1 MAGKINLQKSLQKPY
16 ERRLFISEVL
26 IPVFQNRLEVLSS
39 PINETSNLSDGEA
52 KLIKTVLRYG
62 NIILDDQTNIT
73 CYEIT
78 LHNSVRLEQNKIS
91 IQHYVRK
98 LIISGE
104 AMLVNFITDNVIW
117 RFSLVASD
125 TKMMDTGE
133 IKDLKTNAKR
143 YTYLLGTT
151 ETCLTAATQLAILEG
166 KPYIERKDLVD
177 AFSVEKVSKP
187 FFDEYTK
194 IHYKHFNDFLIN
206 SNYKI
211 SVFKGDEKAIR
222 DFVKKLLGRIVF
234 LYFVQKKGWLGE
246 NPDFMMSLF
255 KTSGGN
261 DAFYPLWLSKLFF
274 DTLNAPRPK
283 DSFEMPDKTVVKIPF
298 LNGGLFE
305 KDKYDERIL
314 TFPPLMFHNP
324 ENPDVDKERGFLDFL
339 NAYNFTVYEDSP
351 DDHTVAVDPE
361 MLGHIFENL
370 LEDNK
375 DKGAFYTPK
384 EIVHYMCQ
392 ESLIDYLCTPETSSS
407 IGKIEMGK
415 TQTDMFGNESRK
427 GQLSLETPVQDTH
440 ITPERDVSFKNSVE
454 NLIKNQEVSTDLL
467 KNLTYLNAR
476 LDAVRICDPAIGSGA
491 FPMGLLHEIFNAKIL
506 IMNALNGI
514 SPTPAERVEIKLH
527 IIQNSIYGVDIEKG
541 AVDIARLR
549 FWLSL
554 IVDEQKPK
562 ALPNL
567 DYKIVV
573 GNSLVS
579 KFEDEVIS
587 IDWEIKEEG
596 IQSNIFGSA
605 NNVEKRQDLLKEI
618 SKKQHDFFIPENH
631 NKKSIAL
638 KIKNLKID
646 LLINQLELM
655 IKDKH
660 QTDEPKV
667 TSYKTKALFMKAQE
681 LYFQTLGWQ
690 QNIQK
695 LKRIKENPT
704 ATLNF
709 FDWKLDFPEILNSAL
724 VGNQAGFDI
733 VIGNPPYFNIQT
745 LGAKSSYVEQIKA
758 KYAEIWMD
766 KSDILFYFIN
776 EGIELAKKNSNVY
789 YIISNAFLF
798 SDKAQRLRNYI
809 LQKAPIQRIINFEKY
824 LVFDSAMI
832 TTAIV
837 QFGKS
842 KNNTLIEALTL
853 KNPKENFGL
862 VVKDASN
869 FVKVELKPNNVFALV
884 NDETD
889 KLNAKIDKDKIPL
902 GELVLVGKGMETAA
916 NEVFSNSEIINQD
929 FGNEFLKKRLN
940 GKAIKKYQID
950 NSYTDDM
957 LYFENVDS
965 FENLPK
971 NVQQYLHIH
980 KDILENRATV
990 KNEGRVWWRYS
1001 RPMHKDYYHLDKI
1014 WTSYRG
1020 ANNCFAFD
1028 DAGFH
1033 IGLTNT
1039 TVIFDTNSEVISLKY
1054 ILALLNSN
1062 LLNYRYKSIG
1072 KQTGGGIFE
1081 YFENG
1086 ISKFPIPKI
1095 LPEAQKPFEHLV
1107 NQILT
1112 KKQLGESTAALELEI
1127 DRLVYKLYDL
1137 TEAEIGVI
1145 EGK

>member
-16 ERRLFISEVL
+16 ERRLFITDVL
-26 IPVFQNRLEVLSS
+26 NPVFQNRMEVFAS
-39 PINETSNLSDGEA
+39 PINETANLSDGET

-62 NIILDDQTNIT
+62 NITLDDETNIT

-78 LHNSVRLEQNKIS
+78 LHNAVRLEQNKIS

-98 LIISGE
+98 LIIAGE
-104 AMLVNFITDNVIW
+104 AMLVNFITDNAIW

-143 YTYLLGTT
+143 YTYLLGKT

-166 KPYIERKDLVD
+166 KPNIERKDLVD

-194 IHYKHFNDFLIN
+194 IHYKRFNDFLIN
-206 SNYKI
+206 SNFKI
-211 SVFKGDEKAIR
+211 SVFNGDEKAIR

-234 LYFVQKKGWLGE
+234 LYFVQKKGWLGN

-274 DTLNAPRPK
+274 DTLNAPRK
-283 DSFEMPDKTVVKIPF
+283 DDTFEMPDKTLVKIPF

-305 KDKYDERIL
+305 KDKHDESIL

-324 ENPDVDKERGFLDFL
+324 ENPDTDKDRGFLDFL

-392 ESLIDYLCTPETSSS
+392 ESLIEYL
-407 IGKIEMGK
+407 
-415 TQTDMFGNESRK
+415 TQKEAFAQSENFLRTD
-427 GQLSLETPVQDTH
+427 
-440 ITPERDVSFKNSVE
+440 IE
-454 NLIKNQEVSTDLL
+454 NLIKNQEVSTDLS
-467 KNLTYLNAR
+467 KQYLTYLNAR

-491 FPMGLLHEIFNAKIL
+491 FPMGLLHEIFNAKVL

-554 IVDEQKPK
+554 IVDEQTPK

-587 IDWEIKEEG
+587 IDWEVKEG
-596 IQSNIFGSA
+596 TQTGMFGNS
-605 NNVEKRQDLLKEI
+605 NVERRRDLLREI
-618 SKKQHDFFIPENH
+618 SKKQHYFFIPENH
-631 NKKSIAL
+631 DKKAISL

-704 ATLNF
+704 ATLHF
-709 FDWKLDFPEILNSAL
+709 FDWKLDFPEVLNPTL
-724 VGNQAGFDI
+724 VGNNGGFDI
-733 VIGNPPYFNIQT
+733 VIGNPPYVGISKLQDKNILEKANFQTFESNGDIYSLFYEMGNNLLKMKGNLCFITSRQWINAGYGKSTRKYFAEQTNPLLLIDFGKAKLFETATVFVNILMFEKAKNQHQLKACLFPDDFKVEKTDVGTYFNQKNIQLKNISDNVWKIGEDNVELINQKIEQKGVKLKDWKDIEFFRGVT
-745 LGAKSSYVEQIKA
+745 TGLNEAFHIDEITKNELIAKDPKS
-758 KYAEIWMD
+758 AEII
-766 KSDILFYFIN
+766 KPLLRGKDIKRYGYKFEKKHLIFANQNIEINKYPEIKNHLRQFYDDLKPKIN
-776 EGIELAKKNSNVY
+776 E
-789 YIISNAFLF
+789 F
-798 SDKAQRLRNYI
+798 
-809 LQKAPIQRIINFEKY
+809 
-824 LVFDSAMI
+824 
-832 TTAIV
+832 
-837 QFGKS
+837 
-842 KNNTLIEALTL
+842 
-853 KNPKENFGL
+853 
-862 VVKDASN
+862 
-869 FVKVELKPNNVFALV
+869 
-884 NDETD
+884 
-889 KLNAKIDKDKIPL
+889 DKIGRKSGRYEWYEIQDNTAYFPKFITPKIVWI
-902 GELVLVGKGMETAA
+902 EISDRANFTYDTEGM
-916 NEVFSNSEIINQD
+916 
-929 FGNEFLKKRLN
+929 
-940 GKAIKKYQID
+940 Y
-950 NSYTDDM
+950 
-957 LYFENVDS
+957 
-965 FENLPK
+965 
-971 NVQQYLHIH
+971 
-980 KDILENRATV
+980 
-990 KNEGRVWWRYS
+990 
-1001 RPMHKDYYHLDKI
+1001 
-1014 WTSYRG
+1014 
-1020 ANNCFAFD
+1020 
-1028 DAGFH
+1028 
-1033 IGLTNT
+1033 LTNSAYFMSG
-1039 TVIFDTNSEVISLKY
+1039 IGLKY
-1054 ILALLNSN
+1054 ILAVLNSRVSDF
-1062 LLNYRYKSIG
+1062 YFSQITAKIAGGRMRYT
-1072 KQTGGGIFE
+1072 KQYVEQI
-1081 YFENG
+1081 
-1086 ISKFPIPKI
+1086 PIPQTI
-1095 LPEAQKPFEHLV
+1095 PEAQKPFELLV

-1112 KKQLGESTAALELEI
+1112 KKKAGEDTSELEAEI
-1127 DRLVYKLYDL
+1127 DRLVYGLYDL
-1137 TEAEIGVI
+1137 TAAEIGVI
-1145 EGK
+1145 EGR

>member
-1 MAGKINLQKSLQKPY
+1 MAGKINLHKSLQKPY

-26 IPVFQNRLEVLSS
+26 NPVFRSRLEVLTS
-39 PINETSNLSDGEA
+39 PINETPDLTENEA

-62 NIILDDQTNIT
+62 NITLDDETNIT

-78 LHNSVRLEQNKIS
+78 LHNAVRLEQNKIS
-91 IQHYVRK
+91 IQRYVRK

-104 AMLVNFITDNVIW
+104 AMLVNFITDNAIW

-143 YTYLLGTT
+143 YTYLLGKT

-166 KPYIERKDLVD
+166 KPNIERKDLVE

-194 IHYKHFNDFLIN
+194 IHYKRFNDFLIN
-206 SNYKI
+206 SNFKI
-211 SVFKGDEKAIR
+211 SVFNSDEKAIR

-234 LYFVQKKGWLGE
+234 LYFVQKKGWLGN

-274 DTLNAPRPK
+274 DTLNAPRK
-283 DSFEMPDKTVVKIPF
+283 DDTFEMPDKTVVKIPF

-305 KDKYDERIL
+305 KDKHDESIL

-324 ENPDVDKERGFLDFL
+324 ENPDTDKERGFLDFL

-392 ESLIDYLCTPETSSS
+392 ESLIEYLCTPETSSP

-427 GQLSLETPVQDTH
+427 GQLSLETPVQDKL
-440 ITPERDVSFKNSVE
+440 IIPVGDVDFKNSVE
-454 NLIKNQEVSTDLL
+454 NLIKNQEVSAGLS
-467 KNLTYLNAR
+467 KHYLTYLNAR

-491 FPMGLLHEIFNAKIL
+491 FPMGLLHEIFNTKVL

-514 SPTPAERVEIKLH
+514 SPTPDERVEIKLH

-554 IVDEQKPK
+554 IVDEQTPK

-587 IDWEIKEEG
+587 IDWEVKEG
-596 IQSNIFGSA
+596 TQTGLFGNS
-605 NNVEKRQDLLKEI
+605 NVERRKDLLREI

-631 NKKSIAL
+631 DKKAIAL

-655 IKDKH
+655 INNLGKKG
-660 QTDEPKV
+660 EPK
-667 TSYKTKALFMKAQE
+667 SA
-681 LYFQTLGWQ
+681 
-690 QNIQK
+690 
-695 LKRIKENPT
+695 
-704 ATLNF
+704 
-709 FDWKLDFPEILNSAL
+709 DF
-724 VGNQAGFDI
+724 
-733 VIGNPPYFNIQT
+733 
-745 LGAKSSYVEQIKA
+745 
-758 KYAEIWMD
+758 
-766 KSDILFYFIN
+766 
-776 EGIELAKKNSNVY
+776 
-789 YIISNAFLF
+789 
-798 SDKAQRLRNYI
+798 
-809 LQKAPIQRIINFEKY
+809 
-824 LVFDSAMI
+824 
-832 TTAIV
+832 
-837 QFGKS
+837 
-842 KNNTLIEALTL
+842 
-853 KNPKENFGL
+853 
-862 VVKDASN
+862 
-869 FVKVELKPNNVFALV
+869 
-884 NDETD
+884 
-889 KLNAKIDKDKIPL
+889 
-902 GELVLVGKGMETAA
+902 
-916 NEVFSNSEIINQD
+916 
-929 FGNEFLKKRLN
+929 
-940 GKAIKKYQID
+940 
-950 NSYTDDM
+950 
-957 LYFENVDS
+957 
-965 FENLPK
+965 
-971 NVQQYLHIH
+971 
-980 KDILENRATV
+980 
-990 KNEGRVWWRYS
+990 
-1001 RPMHKDYYHLDKI
+1001 
-1014 WTSYRG
+1014 
-1020 ANNCFAFD
+1020 
-1028 DAGFH
+1028 
-1033 IGLTNT
+1033 
-1039 TVIFDTNSEVISLKY
+1039 
-1054 ILALLNSN
+1054 
-1062 LLNYRYKSIG
+1062 
-1072 KQTGGGIFE
+1072 
-1081 YFENG
+1081 
-1086 ISKFPIPKI
+1086 
-1095 LPEAQKPFEHLV
+1095 
-1107 NQILT
+1107 
-1112 KKQLGESTAALELEI
+1112 
-1127 DRLVYKLYDL
+1127 
-1137 TEAEIGVI
+1137 
-1145 EGK
+1145 